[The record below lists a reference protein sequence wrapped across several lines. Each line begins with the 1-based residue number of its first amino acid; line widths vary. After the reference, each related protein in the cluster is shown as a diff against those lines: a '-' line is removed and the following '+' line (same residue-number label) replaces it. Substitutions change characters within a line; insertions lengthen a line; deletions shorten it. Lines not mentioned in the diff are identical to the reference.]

1 MIMMMNCCYSIF
13 TLIIFILSP
22 IVLTK
27 QVVCLVDNV
36 KVATVDYD
44 TGICPFQLPTAA
56 YPSLSKSSS
65 SSSSSS
71 SSVLVDPF
79 FIFHSL
85 DDYNV
90 QFYYSIVNGH
100 RYTTDIRHGGSII
113 SIAAKLLYE
122 KYTSVYKVHLH
133 KIPKANSTDIIR
145 KRLFLEKSKRM
156 QLSSSSSSSS
166 LLMMM
171 KKDLIDDFII
181 DIAGSRGIMVD
192 EVILSVVDIDQVT
205 SSTNGGSSSTN
216 SLTRTGFSIPSV
228 TSTKTSNS
236 QTSQTIT
243 TTTGSM
249 TTETITTT
257 KIITITSCSNDIC
270 HLTTVP
276 GSLITVTA
284 TITPGFLTTTYTTY
298 LPINSMETVVSTK
311 IITITSCSD
320 NNHNN
325 NHVCHSTTVL
335 ATPSTVTETIDNT
348 ITEYVT
354 YCPLTKKQ
362 QQYSPS
368 ATSIATATAAAAA
381 AAAAAV
387 TTTTTSTSTA
397 TITSCWDNTC
407 QTQVTTIEVVGE
419 DTITYYVTHTI
430 TSQTSNEAVVT
441 SELISSHYPVSTVA
455 AITTTAEGGAVSGGR
470 GGGYGV
476 VEQLLSLLMIMMMLF
491 V

>member
-1 MIMMMNCCYSIF
+1 MMMNCCYSIF

-44 TGICPFQLPTAA
+44 TGICPFQLPTAT
-56 YPSLSKSSS
+56 YPSLSKLLLLLLLLV
-65 SSSSSS
+65 
-71 SSVLVDPF
+71 VLVDPF

-156 QLSSSSSSSS
+156 QLLLLLLL

-181 DIAGSRGIMVD
+181 DIAGSRGVMVD

-236 QTSQTIT
+236 QTSQIIT

-284 TITPGFLTTTYTTY
+284 TITPGLTTTYTTY

-325 NHVCHSTTVL
+325 NHACHSTTVL

-368 ATSIATATAAAAA
+368 ATSIATAT

-441 SELISSHYPVSTVA
+441 SELIPSHYPVSTVA